1 MDSVTYSKFPKALM
15 GVDRRD
21 SVIMAVGWEG
31 ECYLGK
37 GLKLPSY
44 NSEKQIMSKEQR
56 GRETE
61 CKHFI

>member
-1 MDSVTYSKFPKALM
+1 M